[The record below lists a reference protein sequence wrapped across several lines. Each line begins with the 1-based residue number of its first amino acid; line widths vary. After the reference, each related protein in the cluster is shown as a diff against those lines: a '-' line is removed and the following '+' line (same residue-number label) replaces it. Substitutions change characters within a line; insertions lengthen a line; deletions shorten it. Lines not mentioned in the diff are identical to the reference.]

1 MAAAPAILSGQP
13 RRRNIVFILVDD
25 QRFDFAG
32 ALGHPW
38 LKTPHMDRLIRG
50 GTCFTNAFVTTSLCS
65 PSRASILTGLYM
77 HAHGVVDNFTPLD
90 TRLATFPQLLRGA
103 GYRTGFVGKW
113 HMGGASDEARP
124 GFDHW
129 ISFFGQ
135 GRYNDP
141 ELNRNGRREPVKGYM
156 TDVLTEEGRR
166 FIRANAAQPFMLY
179 LSHKAIHYPFE
190 PAARH
195 KDLYGNEPI
204 PRPASMLFREED
216 YQQRPA
222 WVRARRYARQG
233 VDGAYD
239 HVTPLDTA
247 YRDACRTLM
256 SVDDSV
262 GGILEELER
271 TRLLDN
277 TLVVLMGD
285 NGFMWGEHGL
295 IDKRAMYETSIRVPL
310 AMHCPEL
317 CPRGRKAPQ
326 MALNLDIAP
335 TFLEAA
341 GLRVPPAMQGRS
353 LLPLFNGAP
362 ESWRQEFIYEYDWEF
377 DYPYTPTLT
386 GLRTEQ
392 YSYCQTQGL
401 WDIDEL
407 YDLRKD
413 PEQLRN
419 LLGNERIVRQ
429 RGRLTE
435 SIRDPEL
442 REMVHGFQDRM
453 VSILKETGGNP
464 RRAGRT
470 PQGWK
475 DAL

>member
-50 GTCFTNAFVTTSLCS
+50 GACFTNAFVTTSLCS

-90 TRLATFPQLLRGA
+90 TRLTTFPQLLQGA

-135 GRYNDP
+135 GRYIDP
-141 ELNRNGRREPVKGYM
+141 ELNRNGRREQVKGYM

-195 KDLYGNEPI
+195 KDLYSNEPV
-204 PRPASMLFREED
+204 PRPASMKYREED

-239 HVTPLDTA
+239 HVTPLDNA
-247 YRDACRTLM
+247 YRDACRSLM
-256 SVDDSV
+256 AVDDSV

-310 AMHCPEL
+310 ARTARSCA
-317 CPRGRKAPQ
+317 R
-326 MALNLDIAP
+326 
-335 TFLEAA
+335 AA
-341 GLRVPPAMQGRS
+341 ARCRR
-353 LLPLFNGAP
+353 
-362 ESWRQEFIYEYDWEF
+362 WR
-377 DYPYTPTLT
+377 
-386 GLRTEQ
+386 
-392 YSYCQTQGL
+392 
-401 WDIDEL
+401 
-407 YDLRKD
+407 
-413 PEQLRN
+413 
-419 LLGNERIVRQ
+419 
-429 RGRLTE
+429 
-435 SIRDPEL
+435 
-442 REMVHGFQDRM
+442 
-453 VSILKETGGNP
+453 
-464 RRAGRT
+464 
-470 PQGWK
+470 
-475 DAL
+475 